1 MGPAAADAVAS
12 LAVSSHRGRGPLLAA
27 LLLLATG
34 VSAQP
39 SPAPSPPRG
48 APISYLAMGDS
59 TAVGV
64 GGGEGG
70 GYPQRLAR
78 RIEASGVPVRLD
90 VVAASGATI
99 ADLRRDQVPKVMAK
113 RPALVTI
120 GVGINDLM
128 QGRKLAEFARDLE
141 IVADLVRRTKATVV
155 LQTIPD
161 LTSSPAGVGAPP
173 SLGKRIEAYNATI
186 ARVAERHGFVL
197 SDVYGRSRR
206 AFRDRSGELFSSDG
220 FHPSS
225 KGYELWAD
233 AMWPDVERAVVAPR
247 VQAQRPEAGER

>member
-1 MGPAAADAVAS
+1 MISHPARGALVAALFGFAAAAW
-12 LAVSSHRGRGPLLAA
+12 
-27 LLLLATG
+27 
-34 VSAQP
+34 AQP
-39 SPAPSPPRG
+39 APARG

-64 GGGEGG
+64 GGGGGG

-78 RIEASGVPVRLD
+78 RLEASGVPVKLD

-99 ADLRRDQVPKVMAK
+99 ADLRRDQLPKVMAK

-120 GVGINDLM
+120 GIGINDLM
-128 QGRKLAEFARDLE
+128 QGRKLAEFSRDLE

-161 LTSSPAGVGAPP
+161 LTFSPAGVGAPP
-173 SLGKRIEAYNATI
+173 SLGRRIEAYNATI

-206 AFRDRSGELFSSDG
+206 AFRDRPGELFASDG

-225 KGYELWAD
+225 TGYELWAD

-247 VQAQRPEAGER
+247 VQARRPAAAER